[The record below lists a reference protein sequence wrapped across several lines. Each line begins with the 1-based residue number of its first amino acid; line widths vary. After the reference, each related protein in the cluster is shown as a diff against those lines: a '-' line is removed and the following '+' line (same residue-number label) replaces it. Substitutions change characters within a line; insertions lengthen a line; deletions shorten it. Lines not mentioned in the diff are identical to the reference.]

1 MTDPTRTGWRGPE
14 RNTRVTRERRKS
26 AHTRASSRAPRG
38 GASRCVLLCW
48 GWAKRNP
55 PFIFT
60 QQTSLNTGYA
70 PSRACGDAPSKS
82 PGARGKMLSPTS
94 EAARAA
100 LLLHHHVDHV
110 ACVEVSSGERHP
122 RAVPVCGGRG
132 AIVLPPTDCT
142 SPHSPCTYPE
152 PSLHPTRRGWAGSA
166 RTLPAVC
173 CGSFC
178 PH

>member
-1 MTDPTRTGWRGPE
+1 ML
-14 RNTRVTRERRKS
+14 
-26 AHTRASSRAPRG
+26 APLAAARLG
-38 GASRCVLLCW
+38 VSYCV
-48 GWAKRNP
+48 GVGRHRNP

-60 QQTSLNTGYA
+60 QQTRLNTGYA

-132 AIVLPPTDCT
+132 ASFCPPLTA
-142 SPHSPCTYPE
+142 PP
-152 PSLHPTRRGWAGSA
+152 
-166 RTLPAVC
+166 RTLPAATLNLPSTPRAGGGQAQPEHYPLCVVDR
-173 CGSFC
+173 SA
-178 PH
+178 PTEHLPSLSLHLP

>member
-1 MTDPTRTGWRGPE
+1 MTDPTRTGNKVAGPE
-14 RNTRVTRERRKS
+14 PEKHERRKKARTRERPL
-26 AHTRASSRAPRG
+26 APLAAARLG
-38 GASRCVLLCW
+38 VSYCV
-48 GWAKRNP
+48 GVGRHRNP
-55 PFIFT
+55 PCIFT